1 MVSRRLGQLILVGTV
16 IWLLIACGSDEGG
29 GETAITVVASEFAFN
44 PSSVNVAAAQD
55 VTVTLENSGV
65 EEHEWVILGA
75 GTNISIESEFEE
87 SQVAFRLPVGAGESA
102 SDIINLPQGSYQ
114 IVCTIL
120 GHFTEGMEGTLT
132 VGSG

>member
-1 MVSRRLGQLILVGTV
+1 MSRRLGQLILVGTV
-16 IWLLIACGSDEGG
+16 MWVLIACGSDEGG
-29 GETAITVVASEFAFN
+29 GETAVTVVTTEFALN

-55 VTVTLENSGV
+55 VTVTLENSGFD
-65 EEHEWVILGA
+65 EHEWVILGA
-75 GTNISIESEFEE
+75 GTTISIESEFEE
-87 SQVAFRLPVGAGESA
+87 SQVVFRLPVDAGESA
-102 SDIINLPQGSYQ
+102 SNIINLPQGTYQ